1 MPEGEALAHFAIT
14 GATLAIHLSIHV
26 LSDVVL
32 TLLPHYG
39 ADCPVAVVWRASWP
53 DQRIV
58 RATLATLET
67 AIGAAKTDALSV
79 GEVVIAA
86 VAALVVI
93 GIIIAVVKK
102 I

>member
-1 MPEGEALAHFAIT
+1 MNQLKTNMAKFGRQLSFRNACIGMVGFAAANAHAIDI
-14 GATLAIHLSIHV
+14 AEV
-26 LSDVVL
+26 
-32 TLLPHYG
+32 
-39 ADCPVAVVWRASWP
+39 
-53 DQRIV
+53 
-58 RATLATLET
+58 ET

>member
-1 MPEGEALAHFAIT
+1 MKQLKTNMAKFGRQLSFRNACIGMVGFAAANAHAIDT
-14 GATLAIHLSIHV
+14 A
-26 LSDVVL
+26 
-32 TLLPHYG
+32 
-39 ADCPVAVVWRASWP
+39 AV
-53 DQRIV
+53 
-58 RATLATLET
+58 ET

>member
-1 MPEGEALAHFAIT
+1 MNQLKRNVAKFGRQLSFRNACIGMVGFAAANAHAIDT
-14 GATLAIHLSIHV
+14 A
-26 LSDVVL
+26 
-32 TLLPHYG
+32 
-39 ADCPVAVVWRASWP
+39 AV
-53 DQRIV
+53 
-58 RATLATLET
+58 ET

>member
-1 MPEGEALAHFAIT
+1 MNQLKRNVAKFGRQLSFRNACIGMVGFAAANAHAIDT
-14 GATLAIHLSIHV
+14 T
-26 LSDVVL
+26 
-32 TLLPHYG
+32 
-39 ADCPVAVVWRASWP
+39 AV
-53 DQRIV
+53 
-58 RATLATLET
+58 ET

-86 VAALVVI
+86 GAALVVI

>member
-1 MPEGEALAHFAIT
+1 MKQLKTNMAKFGRQLSFRNACIGMVGFAAANAHAIDT
-14 GATLAIHLSIHV
+14 A
-26 LSDVVL
+26 
-32 TLLPHYG
+32 
-39 ADCPVAVVWRASWP
+39 AV
-53 DQRIV
+53 
-58 RATLATLET
+58 ET

-93 GIIIAVVKK
+93 SIIIAVVKK